1 MFRLILVLEYKN
13 VEFYKYLI
21 LQYCKQYFK
30 QYCKQYCKQYF
41 KQYCKQY
48 CKELRS
54 HSQELTHDVLNLYN
68 FTFEYFNRLA

>member
-1 MFRLILVLEYKN
+1 MLRLILVLEYRN

-21 LQYCKQYFK
+21 LQYCKQY
-30 QYCKQYCKQYF
+30 Y

-54 HSQELTHDVLNLYN
+54 HSQELTRDVLNLYN